1 VPTSHVAHSELAVA
15 AYDPAKHGVDA
26 EAPVLATKLPASA
39 SLQLDWPVAS
49 WYVPASQSRHSLAPE
64 PEKLPAG
71 HAVCSEA
78 PVFPA

>member
-1 VPTSHVAHSELAVA
+1 VHAELAVA
-15 AYDPAKHGVDA
+15 EYVPAKQAVDA
-26 EAPVLATKLPASA
+26 EAPVLPTKLPASA

-49 WYVPASQSRHSLAPE
+49 WYVPVAQSSHSLAPE

-78 PVFPA
+78 PVLST